1 MNLFGF
7 LFAAF
12 LLGACHE
19 EPAPELIDPMKTA
32 RVIDPPSDR
41 SEVDALDEN
50 VFAKL
55 VTLPIDAD
63 ISRWS
68 ELSTEDQAA
77 WVIGAASDIEFV
89 NVADR
94 LAANLLAACMEKLRQ
109 EVTAPDSKVRDMS
122 LNDALIMCATS

>member
-1 MNLFGF
+1 
-7 LFAAF
+7 
-12 LLGACHE
+12 
-19 EPAPELIDPMKTA
+19 MKTA
-32 RVIDPPSDR
+32 RVIDPASDR